1 MPPTKLSGTSCEVFR
16 TLAEVR
22 LKEARTL
29 LAAGAFDGAY
39 YLAGYV
45 VECALKAVIVKDIQ
59 AGVLPDK
66 KYINDVYTHDL
77 EDLLKLA
84 GLADDLKKASDEI
97 KVSWSVVNQWSEKRR
112 YQTGVDQ
119 ESAEALLN
127 ATDDANHGVLAWLK
141 QRS

>member
-29 LAAGAFDGAY
+29 FTAGAFDGAY

-66 KYINDVYTHDL
+66 KYINDVYTHDF

-84 GLADDLKKASDEI
+84 GLTDDLKKASDEI
-97 KVSWSVVNQWSEKRR
+97 KVSWSVANQWSEKRR
-112 YQTGVDQ
+112 YQTGIDQ

-127 ATDDANHGVLAWLK
+127 AIDDVNHGVLAWLK